1 MLIQR
6 LISKGRELQRGG
18 IVFRFR
24 NRGNDSVDQL
34 ELLFPRAVQPV
45 DLLDDMVNV
54 EVNHSGMYVFASFG
68 CIGSVD
74 DNLNK
79 RSLLDDDAVYLMMYW
94 TDVCEKERSRSI
106 SENQRY
112 TPFIRNNLI
121 YIITD
126 WWGC

>member
-54 EVNHSGMYVFASFG
+54 EVNHAGMYVFASFG

-79 RSLLDDDAVYLMMYW
+79 RSLLDDDAVHLMMYW
-94 TDVCEKERSRSI
+94 TDVCGK
-106 SENQRY
+106 
-112 TPFIRNNLI
+112 
-121 YIITD
+121 
-126 WWGC
+126 